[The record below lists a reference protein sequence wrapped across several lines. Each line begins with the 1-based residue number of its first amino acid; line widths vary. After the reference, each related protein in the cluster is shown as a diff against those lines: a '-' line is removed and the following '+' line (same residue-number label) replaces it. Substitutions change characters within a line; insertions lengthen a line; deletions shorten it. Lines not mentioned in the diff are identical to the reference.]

1 MSPPFSNLFSKKRTG
16 DPGGPDWTTGYLEAS
31 FRGVPFFIQG
41 AGYTTGR
48 RNVKHVYPRQNIV
61 DHEDMGQDDKTFS
74 LDAYVLG
81 DDYYNQRNRL
91 EDALDLG
98 GSGVLVHPYRGVL
111 TVVVDSYSV
120 NERTSKG
127 RFADIKLNF
136 SLQAIDSLTAG
147 DDTKRRVLNAKQ
159 SLLGALL
166 AGFNKAYDA
175 TQGALGELS
184 DARETLQGV
193 FGLLDAAKRTVSTV
207 ADFKRELENAQG
219 GVIALSL
226 NATSL
231 VTSMQRICN
240 WGTDPSSTPNAAKI
254 TSGNA
259 AIQASEQWEMVNTP
273 LTASGSPANQIAN
286 LMKHEATAALVGIAP
301 FVPYATAQAALE
313 AQADLFDLLDEQ
325 METATDII
333 FEILRETKRALY
345 NDFQSR
351 IINLPQLVE
360 RELSEPTNAL
370 ALSYDL
376 YGTIDDAEETA
387 TSNDLIHPGFIP
399 ANVLLKLKVGGDE

>member
-1 MSPPFSNLFSKKRTG
+1 MSLFSNLFSTKRTG

-48 RNVKHVYPRQNIV
+48 RNVKHVYPRQDIV
-61 DHEDMGQDDKTFS
+61 DHEDLGQDDKTFS
-74 LDAYVLG
+74 FDAYVLG
-81 DDYYNQRNRL
+81 DDYYDQRNRL

-111 TVVVDSYSV
+111 TVVVDKYSV

-127 RFADIKLNF
+127 RFADIRITF
-136 SLQAIDSLTAG
+136 SLQSVDSLTAG
-147 DDTKRRVLNAKQ
+147 DDTKRRVLNAKK

-166 AGFNKAYDA
+166 DAFDKAYNA
-175 TQGALGELS
+175 TQGALGALS
-184 DARETLQGV
+184 NARETLQGA
-193 FGLLDAAKRTVSTV
+193 FRLMDAAKRTVSTV
-207 ADFKRELENAQG
+207 ADFKRELENAKG

-226 NATSL
+226 NAKSL
-231 VTSMQRICN
+231 VTTMQRLCN
-240 WGTDPSSTPNAAKI
+240 WGTDPDNTPGASQI

-259 AIQASEQWEMVNTP
+259 AIQSGEQWEIVNNP
-273 LTASGSPANQIAN
+273 LSATGEPANQIAD
-286 LMKHEATAALVGIAP
+286 LVKHEAIAALVGIAP
-301 FVPYATAQAALE
+301 FVPYSTAQEAQAA
-313 AQADLFDLLDEQ
+313 QNDLFGLLDEQ
-325 METATDII
+325 MQGAPDII

-351 IINLPQLVE
+351 IVNLPQLVE
-360 RELSEPTNAL
+360 KELVEPTNAL
-370 ALSYDL
+370 ALSYGL

-387 TSNDLIHPGFIP
+387 TRNGLINPGFIP
-399 ANVLLKLKVGGDE
+399 ANVPLQLKVGSDE